1 MIVDD
6 EDIVLRSLKAELKET
21 VGDAY
26 RIDVAETAEEALE
39 IVDEVLA
46 EESDFPLV
54 IADYI
59 MPGMKGDEL
68 LIRIHSVSPRTLKI
82 MLTGQADTQAVG
94 NAVNEAKLYRYIAKP
109 WEQRDL
115 SLTIGEAIRSYFLD
129 KKLAQ
134 QNLELKELNESLEDK
149 VAQRTEE
156 LSNTLEDLKSAQTR
170 LVQSAKMA
178 ALGKLV
184 AGIAHEINTPISVV
198 YSSVNVAKRCLEIVR
213 KAMEESE
220 SLEQLRDDNRFQK
233 ALKALGE
240 SGQLTGTASER
251 IAKLVKSLKNFA
263 RLDEAEFQHVD
274 IHDGIESTLAV
285 AQHELGDRIEVVK
298 RYGRVPK
305 IPCYPGELNQVFLDL
320 IMNATKAI
328 DGEGSICITTSV
340 DDDLVCVKIADTGR
354 GIASDELDNLFD
366 FKFTSKAGR
375 VGMGMGLST
384 VNHVIHKHHGE
395 IHVDSSVGKGTE
407 FTIRLPIGPIGPT
420 EDA

>member
-1 MIVDD
+1 MPAAST
-6 EDIVLRSLKAELKET
+6 LLKQRRRRSKSSTK
-21 VGDAY
+21 
-26 RIDVAETAEEALE
+26 
-39 IVDEVLA
+39 VLA

-129 KKLAQ
+129 KQLAQ

-156 LSNTLEDLKSAQTR
+156 LSNALEDLKSAQTW
-170 LVQSAKMA
+170 LVQSEKMA

-184 AGIAHEINTPISVV
+184 AGIAHEINTPIGVV
-198 YSSVNVAKRCLEIVR
+198 YSNVNVAKRCLENVK

-240 SGQLTGTASER
+240 SGQLTATASER

-298 RYGRVPK
+298 WYSCVPK

-320 IMNATKAI
+320 IVNATKAI

-340 DDDLVCVKIADTGR
+340 DDDFVCVKIADTGR

-375 VGMGMGLST
+375 VGMGMGLAT
-384 VNHVIHKHHGE
+384 VNNVIQKHHGE